1 MIFTERTIRVT
12 DGESQINTP
21 IILYRGDKNIKL
33 RFRIVDSPYT
43 YSKTVDNIIETTEAP
58 YAQLVIQTPNDN
70 PPIFSDIVAT
80 ENGYVTFIITSEM
93 VDEIPEVGSY
103 TFQIRL
109 LDDEQRSRITIPEVV
124 NGVEVREPIA
134 IEGASTTNEV
144 DKAMADYAVVTAAEV
159 EDVFDS
165 SGNYNETTWGN
176 GDVITASKLNK
187 IEDGITGVN
196 QKIESVSATIPD
208 STSDLTNDSGFITSI
223 PSEYITETELN
234 GKGYATETFVTE
246 TVNNASISGG
256 YTHPSTHPA
265 SMITGLSTVAT
276 TGNYNDLT
284 DKPIIPTRTSQLSND
299 SDFVDSAFVSRKIA
313 DASLSGGNVDLSNY
327 VTKETGNANQ
337 ITFADGQT
345 FQAKLDN
352 GTLKGEK
359 GDRGER
365 GEQGIQ
371 GPKGNKGDTGVKGQ
385 DGLTTNIVVNGT
397 TYTHSNGTITL
408 PNYPTI
414 PASLPANGG
423 NADTVNHFHIW
434 QGTQAEYNSIS
445 SKNAN
450 TIYLIKEG

>member
-12 DGESQINTP
+12 NGQSQIDVP
-21 IILYRGDKNIKL
+21 VILYRGDKNIKL

-70 PPIFSDIVAT
+70 PPIFSNIVAT
-80 ENGYVTFIITSEM
+80 ENGYVTFIITGEM
-93 VDEIPEVGSY
+93 IDEIPEVGSY

-134 IEGASTTNEV
+134 VEGASTTNEV

-159 EDVFDS
+159 EDAFDS
-165 SGNYNETTWGN
+165 NGNYNETTWGN
-176 GDVITASKLNK
+176 GDVITTGKLNK

-196 QKIESVSATIPD
+196 QKIKSVST
-208 STSDLTNDSGFITSI
+208 
-223 PSEYITETELN
+223 
-234 GKGYATETFVTE
+234 
-246 TVNNASISGG
+246 
-256 YTHPSTHPA
+256 YTHPATHPA

-284 DKPIIPTRTSQLSND
+284 NKP
-299 SDFVDSAFVSRKIA
+299 
-313 DASLSGGNVDLSNY
+313 
-327 VTKETGNANQ
+327 
-337 ITFADGQT
+337 
-345 FQAKLDN
+345 
-352 GTLKGEK
+352 
-359 GDRGER
+359 
-365 GEQGIQ
+365 
-371 GPKGNKGDTGVKGQ
+371 
-385 DGLTTNIVVNGT
+385 
-397 TYTHSNGTITL
+397 TI
-408 PNYPTI
+408 PTI

-423 NADTVNHFHIW
+423 NADTVNHFSIW
-434 QGTQAEYNSIS
+434 QGTQAQYDSIS

>member
-12 DGESQINTP
+12 NGQSQIDVP
-21 IILYRGDKNIKL
+21 VILYRGDKNIKL

-70 PPIFSDIVAT
+70 PPIFSNIVAT
-80 ENGYVTFIITSEM
+80 EDGYVTFIITGEM
-93 VDEIPEVGSY
+93 IDEIPEVGSY

-134 IEGASTTNEV
+134 VEGASTTNEV

-159 EDVFDS
+159 EDAFDTQ
-165 SGNYNETTWGN
+165 GNYNKTTWGT
-176 GDVITASKLNK
+176 GDRITAAKLNK
-187 IEDGITGVN
+187 IEVAIDGVN
-196 QKIESVSATIPD
+196 KKVA
-208 STSDLTNDSGFITSI
+208 
-223 PSEYITETELN
+223 
-234 GKGYATETFVTE
+234 
-246 TVNNASISGG
+246 SGG
-256 YTHPSTHPA
+256 
-265 SMITGLSTVAT
+265 TGSGEV
-276 TGNYNDLT
+276 
-284 DKPIIPTRTSQLSND
+284 
-299 SDFVDSAFVSRKIA
+299 DF
-313 DASLSGGNVDLSNY
+313 SNY
-327 VTKETGNANQ
+327 VTKEIGNASQ

-359 GDRGER
+359 GDQGER
-365 GEQGIQ
+365 GKQGLQGIKGDKGDKGDQGLQGIQ
-371 GPKGNKGDTGVKGQ
+371 GPKGDKGDTGAKGQ

-434 QGTQAEYNSIS
+434 QGTQAEYDSIS